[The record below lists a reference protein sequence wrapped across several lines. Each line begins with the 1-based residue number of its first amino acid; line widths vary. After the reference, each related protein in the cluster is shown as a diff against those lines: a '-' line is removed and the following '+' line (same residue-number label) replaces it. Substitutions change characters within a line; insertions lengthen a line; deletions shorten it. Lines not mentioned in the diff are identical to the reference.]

1 MSLNK
6 KVGSTSWFVL
16 GKATLRCVKGEFER
30 EGSRNGVFLAIM
42 KSLIQQKGPLSP
54 FKTAAFNKSFMSP
67 PSYLITATIRRCIAL
82 LGYIFKGQRRGRK
95 KPG

>member
-1 MSLNK
+1 VSLNK

-30 EGSRNGVFLAIM
+30 EGSGNGVFLAIM

-54 FKTAAFNKSFMSP
+54 FKTAAFNKSFLA
-67 PSYLITATIRRCIAL
+67 PSL
-82 LGYIFKGQRRGRK
+82 LFDYSNYKKVHSSFRVYI
-95 KPG
+95 